1 MRRRAKWAKLV
12 SEWRA
17 SGLSAREFAAREGLN
32 RGTLYRWSAVLSRA
46 AAPPGAFV
54 EIPVPA
60 AAADKGRI
68 EVVVREHV
76 RIRVSGA
83 FDAGLLRRVVEA
95 LEAR

>member
-1 MRRRAKWAKLV
+1 MRRRAKWTKLV

-46 AAPPGAFV
+46 AAPTAAFV
-54 EIPVPA
+54 EVAPA
-60 AAADKGRI
+60 LATIEEGRI
-68 EVVVREHV
+68 EVVVRDQV